1 MAYITTEDILAQTN
15 QGLDIILH
23 FYPQASRA
31 VEDKNFKFT
40 IRDEK
45 TPSAILTKGKTGV
58 WGVMDFGDKKYSA
71 FDVVIKEMNLEFK
84 AACRWIEGHFNIAG
98 ETGTVVSPEATKKT
112 ERADDS
118 LEVGTRQWVIKESP
132 SVYDCKVLFSK
143 YVWQHLQKNPE
154 NGESPDD
161 CARRKAIKLFDRYNL
176 NVLESSSIVFKDKKS
191 GAKMIT
197 TFCSTDT
204 YPIYM
209 YQEETWQKFYEPLS
223 KDYRFYSYGDKPKDY
238 MFGEQHIKDVTD
250 NDGIDEDDDYE
261 KLQDIIIC
269 TGGSDALNVAAL
281 GYVPVWFNSETVHPS
296 SIPIYKLKKW
306 AHRIYNLPDIDS
318 TGKRKADELA
328 NYHLEI
334 HTIYLPEELL
344 KIKSGKRDSEGSPK
358 FCKDVRD
365 YFNRWGDSDFR
376 NLMKNA
382 YPLRFWN
389 ETNQLDK
396 NGKVKLIDGLK
407 VKKFTPNPT
416 LILNFLFRHGFGIII
431 TNNGTTKEFVRVDN
445 SVVSKVEG
453 DDVRKYIDNFLQAK
467 NAEIDLKNA
476 FYRAKDLNDSTLD
489 RLPYL
494 DLDFK
499 DFEIDTQYLFFS
511 NEIWK
516 VTKSGIEL
524 VKETSEKRFV
534 WEHEVVR
541 PKLWDPKTRR
551 EVDVKASKIEEEGF
565 KITKNE
571 DGELDINFAENR
583 NNPFLNFLINT
594 SRIHWRKELEDRLD
608 SKPSNFQE
616 EYKEKNR
623 FNIAGELLTQEEIK
637 EQKQHL
643 IAKICALGY
652 EIFRY
657 KDRANTYAL
666 WSMDY
671 CMKDSE
677 KSQGGTGK
685 SIFGKAVIP
694 LMQTVTLDGRDRNL
708 TQNKH
713 IFENVT
719 EYTDLVLLDDGNK
732 YLDFGFFFAMVTSFI
747 TVNPKGTKSFS
758 LPFEKSPK
766 LHITSNFPPI
776 DSDESTL
783 RRIWFLA
790 FSDYYHYNTSGD
802 YREQRLPLDEFG
814 KNLFQNFEEDEWNEF
829 FNFAALCVKS
839 YMEFGKVEPP
849 MQELMA
855 NTYRNKLG
863 PNFMS
868 WANIYFNEENQTINS
883 YIHRKQVF
891 DTYKMDVSAEI
902 TPNTFKDKLSM
913 YCRMKG
919 WNLNPKN
926 ILYIQEGGRIL
937 KKIHFQ
943 PVWDTRE
950 KFWRTAQLPN
960 PQTEEFFY
968 IQTEDKEFTKRG
980 LAKFEGN
987 TEPDP
992 FVANDPKK
1000 ELDF

>member
-1 MAYITTEDILAQTN
+1 MAYITTEDILNQTN

-23 FYPQASRA
+23 FYPQASKA

-45 TPSAILTKGKTGV
+45 TPSAILTKGKSGA
-58 WGVMDFGDKKYSA
+58 WNVMDFGDKKYSA
-71 FDVVIKEMNLEFK
+71 IDVVMKEMNLEFK
-84 AACRWIEGHFNIAG
+84 AACRWIESHFNIAG
-98 ETGTVVSPEATKKT
+98 ENGTIVSPEAKKKT
-112 ERADDS
+112 DKADDG
-118 LEVGTRQWVIKESP
+118 LEVGTRQWVIKQSP
-132 SVYDCKVLFSK
+132 TVYDCKVLFSK

-154 NGESPDD
+154 SGENPDET
-161 CARRKAIKLFDRYNL
+161 ARRKAIKLFERYNL
-176 NVLESSSIVFKDKKS
+176 NVLESSSIVFKDKQS
-191 GAKMIT
+191 GAKLIT
-197 TFCSTDT
+197 TFTATDT

-209 YQEETWQKFYEPLS
+209 YNEQTWQKFYEPFS
-223 KDYRFYSYGDKPKDY
+223 ADYRFYSYGEKPKNY
-238 MFGEQHIKDVTD
+238 MFGEKYIQEITNKD
-250 NDGIDEDDDYE
+250 GFEDDDDDTD

-281 GYVPVWFNSETVHPS
+281 GFIPVWFNSETVQPS
-296 SIPIYKLKKW
+296 SVPIYRLKKW

-318 TGKRKADELA
+318 TGLKKAAELA
-328 NYHLEI
+328 NYHLDI
-334 HTIYLPEELL
+334 HTIYLPDQLL
-344 KIKSGKRDSEGSPK
+344 KIASGKRDKEGNPK
-358 FCKDVRD
+358 FCKDVKD

-396 NGKVKLIDGLK
+396 NGRIKLVEGLK

-416 LILNFLFRHGFGIII
+416 LILNFLYHHGFGIII
-431 TNNGTTKEFVRVDN
+431 TNNGTTKEFVKVDN

-453 DDVRKYIDNFLQAK
+453 DDVRKYIDNFLQSK

-489 RLPYL
+489 RLQYL

-516 VTKSGIEL
+516 VTKAGIEG
-524 VKETSEKRFV
+524 VKPTAEMRYV

-541 PKLWDPKTRR
+541 PKLWDQKTRK
-551 EVDVKASKIEEEGF
+551 EVDVKATKIEEEGF
-565 KITKNE
+565 KISKNE
-571 DGELDINFAENR
+571 DNELDIEFADGR
-583 NNPFLNFLINT
+583 NNPFLQFLINT

-608 SKPSNFQE
+608 SKPSTFQE
-616 EYKEKNR
+616 EYKAKNK
-623 FNIAGELLTQEEIK
+623 FNIAGDLLTKEEIQ

-790 FSDYYHYNTSGD
+790 FSDYYHYNSSGD
-802 YREQRLPLDEFG
+802 YRQQRLPLDEFG
-814 KNLFQNFEEDEWNEF
+814 KNLFQNFDEEEWNEF
-829 FNFAALCVKS
+829 FNFAALCVKA
-839 YMEFGKVEPP
+839 YMQFGKVEPP

-863 PNFMS
+863 PNFIN
-868 WANIYFNEENQTINS
+868 WANFYFSEDNETINS
-883 YIHRKQVF
+883 FVHKRQMF
-891 DTYKMDVSAEI
+891 DTYKMEVTAEI
-902 TPNTFKDKLSM
+902 TANTFKDKISM

-919 WNLNPKN
+919 WTLNPKDV
-926 ILYIQEGGRIL
+926 LHIQADGRIA
-937 KKIHFQ
+937 KKVHYQ
-943 PVWDTRE
+943 PVWDTRD
-950 KFWRTAQLPN
+950 KLWRLGQLPA
-960 PQTEEFFY
+960 PRTEEFIY
-968 IQTEDKEFTKRG
+968 IQTEDKTPTTRG
-980 LAKFEGN
+980 LAKFEGKE
-987 TEPDP
+987 EPIML
-992 FVANDPKK
+992 VNDPIK
-1000 ELDF
+1000 ELVF